1 MEILS
6 LENSKDVVASGSHY
20 VGVVKTS
27 FWELVDCFGEPTI
40 ESGYDKTTKEWILAF
55 TVKDDDGFEDIKVA
69 TIYDWK
75 EVETPFGD
83 YEWHVGGF
91 SYDALELVERVIENA
106 RI

>member
-1 MEILS
+1 MG
-6 LENSKDVVASGSHY
+6 DV
-20 VGVVKTS
+20 
-27 FWELVDCFGEPTI
+27 DD
-40 ESGYDKTTKEWILAF
+40 YD
-55 TVKDDDGFEDIKVA
+55 TVQA